1 MTDSAVFVGKLSQQR
16 PRVNYANYMVSA
28 TNCTWGPRII
38 PDCQLV
44 YTIEGEATLAIGGEN
59 IALTGGTGVFYG
71 AESPHQI
78 VVAEHTEWTFASIH
92 FSWDQSSPV
101 PVHPDPGIVLCPAS
115 DLGKPALAYTV
126 EVDGY
131 GVVPFPFQ
139 FTLPHLEP
147 LFMQIT
153 REYRFAEPGYESV
166 LRGLIVQL
174 LTDVLRHRIEEGRDT
189 ASRRKI
195 APALEAIRKQP
206 DRAWTTA
213 ELARLCGYH
222 PTYFAE
228 LFQLSMGAAPKQY
241 AAQERIRRAKF
252 LLIEENT
259 VEAVAHKLGYASLHY
274 FSRQFK
280 QETGLSPTQFKKRS
294 ALL

>member
-1 MTDSAVFVGKLSQQR
+1 MTDSVVHVGKLSQQR
-16 PRVNYANYMVSA
+16 PRVNYANYMESA
-28 TNCTWGPRII
+28 TDCTWGPRII

-44 YTIEGEATLAIGGEN
+44 YTIDGEATLTIGGER
-59 IALTGGTGVFYG
+59 IEMTGGMGVFYG
-71 AESPHQI
+71 AESPHLI
-78 VVAEHTEWTFASIH
+78 EVAAHTEWTFASIH
-92 FSWDQSSPV
+92 FSWDQISPV
-101 PVHPDPGIVLCPAS
+101 PVHPNPGIVLCPAS
-115 DLGKPALAYTV
+115 EIGRGALVYTI
-126 EVDGY
+126 EVDGF
-131 GVVPFPFQ
+131 GVMPFPFQ
-139 FTLPHLEP
+139 FTLPHLES

-174 LTDVLRHRIEEGRDT
+174 LTVILRHRIEEGRDT

-206 DRAWTTA
+206 DRAWTSA

-228 LFQLSMGAAPKQY
+228 LFQQSVGAAPKQY
-241 AAQERIRRAKF
+241 VAQERIRRAKY

-259 VEAVAHKLGYASLHY
+259 VEAVAQKLGYASLHY

-280 QETGLSPTQFKKRS
+280 QETGMSPTQFKKRS
-294 ALL
+294 TQL